1 MGVELIRKRDGRV
14 ERFDPKKIANAI
26 MKALKVV
33 RGTED
38 YELAW
43 KIATSV
49 VNQVEDEFD
58 GRIPTVENVQDVVER
73 NLIEFGLADVAKA
86 YILYRAERA
95 KVRDVK
101 YFLGVKDDL
110 KLSTNAVKV
119 LQKRYLMRDKKGRM
133 LETPSQMFRRVAKVI
148 ANVDRKIYGL
158 PDADEFEEKAYRSMR
173 SLEFLPNSPTL
184 MNTGTPLGQL
194 SACFVIPVEDS
205 IEGIYDALKAQAI
218 IHKTGGGCIAEGSR
232 IYTTNRGLQKV
243 EDLYSPF
250 RSKEEVVRENCWVVD
265 VRGGGIKTF
274 YYDEKR
280 GEFRLGD
287 VTHLWRYEL
296 NGEDTYTVL
305 MLNGV
310 RIRTSAWHP
319 FLVLKDGRIVERRA
333 DELREG
339 DLLIVPGPSIL
350 KKWPFK
356 GYNSFNGLKLD
367 GKLAELL
374 GRAIAGGDIS
384 DRRISKLRLKGRIPE
399 EITKSPPSVIRAF
412 MSGIIESANSIE
424 DGKVRIELKDGELA
438 KDIASLAS
446 LMGLRVKC
454 RIGDKHELT
463 IERPLFET
471 QDVKELEAG
480 PILAR
485 VEKVGR
491 DGRGGTFYD
500 LTVDGGNNYLAGE
513 FGLAVVHNTGFDF
526 SNLRPKGDYVSTTG
540 GSASGPVTFMRIFDE
555 STNVIKQGGRRRG
568 ANMGV
573 LRVDHPDIIDF
584 ITAKSKESYLDNF
597 NISVAVTDKFM
608 KAVENDEKYP
618 LINPRN
624 GEVVKELRARDVF
637 DLIAF
642 MAWKVGD
649 PGLLFIDE
657 INRHNPILGTRIEAT
672 NPCGE
677 QPLLPYESC
686 NLGSVNLAKFVVDK
700 DLDWDRL
707 RDIVRF
713 AVRFLDNVIDA
724 NKYPL
729 KRVEEVTKSNRKI
742 GLGVMGFAEAL
753 AKLEVPYDSE
763 EGLRWAER
771 IISFIEEEGH
781 KDSQELGELKGSF
794 SNFDRSVWK
803 RERYKVMR
811 NATVTTI
818 APTGT
823 ISIIAD
829 CSSGIEPFFSI
840 AYVRN
845 VLEGARLIEVN
856 KVFEEYAKKE
866 DFYSSRLI
874 MEIAKTGSVQ
884 GLKEVP
890 DRLKRMFRNALEI
903 ESEWHVRMQA
913 AFQKYVDNAVS
924 KTVNLR
930 HDAIPDDVKKVFK
943 LAYKLK
949 CKGVTVYRYGSKK
962 NQVLT
967 IGGIDSLGLENFVAV
982 DSEYSG
988 GCFGAYCTY

>member
-1 MGVELIRKRDGRV
+1 MGVELIRKRDGRL
-14 ERFDPKKIANAI
+14 EKFDPKKIANAI
-26 MKALKVV
+26 MKAFKAV
-33 RGTED
+33 RGVED

-49 VNQVEDEFD
+49 TKRVEDEFKD
-58 GRIPTVENVQDVVER
+58 KIPSVEDVQDIVER
-73 NLIEFGLADVAKA
+73 DLIEFGLADVAKA

-95 KVRDVK
+95 KIRDVK
-101 YFLGVKDDL
+101 YFLGVRDDL

-119 LQKRYLMRDKKGRM
+119 LQKRYLMRDENGRI
-133 LETPSQMFRRVAKVI
+133 LETPSQMFRRVARVI
-148 ANVDRKIYGL
+148 ANVDREIYHL
-158 PDADEFEEKAYRSMR
+158 PDADEFENKIYRLMT

-184 MNTGTPLGQL
+184 MNAGTPLGQL

-205 IEGIYDALKAQAI
+205 IESIYDALKAQAI

-232 IYTTNRGLQKV
+232 VYTTNCGLQRI
-243 EDLYSPF
+243 EELYSSFASDEIQVGP
-250 RSKEEVVRENCWVVD
+250 NTWLID
-265 VRGGGIKTF
+265 VRGRGIKTF
-274 YYDEKR
+274 YYDKEGR
-280 GEFRLGD
+280 RFRLGE

-296 NGEDTYTVL
+296 DEEDAYTIVTSNGNRLV
-305 MLNGV
+305 
-310 RIRTSAWHP
+310 TSSWHP
-319 FLVLKDGRIVERRA
+319 FLVFEGGEVVEKRAEELKR
-333 DELREG
+333 G
-339 DLLIVPGPSIL
+339 DLLIAPDGSIL
-350 KKWPFK
+350 KDWPFNEYRK
-356 GYNSFNGLKLD
+356 IGGHLLDEEFGRRLGL
-367 GKLAELL
+367 AL
-374 GRAIAGGDIS
+374 GGAGGLATDGGLVEVGRVPEAIS
-384 DRRISKLRLKGRIPE
+384 
-399 EITKSPPSVIRAF
+399 KSPPGVILAF
-412 MSGIIESANSIE
+412 LSGFVEARGSLR
-424 DGKVRIELKDGELA
+424 DGKATLNLEDEELA
-438 KDIASLAS
+438 KDLSSLAS
-446 LMGLRVKC
+446 LLGLRVMV
-454 RIGDKHELT
+454 RGRYTLTFELP
-463 IERPLFET
+463 RRLDDLP
-471 QDVKELEAG
+471 DG
-480 PILAR
+480 PHLVEVER
-485 VEKVGR
+485 VE
-491 DGRGGTFYD
+491 RGGGTTFYD
-500 LTVDGGNNYLAGE
+500 LTVSEGSNYLAGE
-513 FGLAVVHNTGFDF
+513 FGLAVIHNTGFDF
-526 SNLRPKGDYVSTTG
+526 SKLRPKGDYVSTTG

-584 ITAKSKESYLDNF
+584 ITAKSKEGYLDNF
-597 NISVAVTDKFM
+597 NLSVAVTDEFM
-608 KAVENDEKYP
+608 KAVKDDDKYP

-686 NLGSVNLAKFVVDK
+686 NLGSINVSKFVLEG
-700 DLDWDRL
+700 DLDWERL
-707 RDIVRF
+707 RETVRL

-724 NKYPL
+724 NRFPL
-729 KRVEEVTKSNRKI
+729 KIIERVTKSNRKI

-753 AKLEVPYDSE
+753 AKLGVPYDSE

-771 IISFIEEEGH
+771 IMGFIEREGH
-781 KDSQELGELKGSF
+781 KASQELGELKGSF
-794 SNFDRSVWK
+794 PNFHRSVWK
-803 RERYKVMR
+803 RKGYKAMR

-856 KVFEEYAKKE
+856 KVFEEYAKKHG
-866 DFYSSRLI
+866 FYSSRLI

-890 DRLKRMFRNALEI
+890 DRIKRIFRNALEI
-903 ESEWHVRMQA
+903 EPEWHVRMQA
-913 AFQKYVDNAVS
+913 AFQKHVDNAVS

-930 HDAIPDDVKKVFK
+930 HDAIPEDVKKTFW
-943 LAYKLK
+943 LAYELK
-949 CKGVTVYRYGSKK
+949 CKGITVYRYGSKK
-962 NQVLT
+962 HQVLT
-967 IGGIDSLGLENFVAV
+967 IGGIDSLGLEKFVSV

-988 GCFGAYCTY
+988 GCIGAYCTY